1 MKPRGFITFVV
12 CAFVA
17 FSFAYW
23 PDAAR
28 ISNSAEVSHVPD
40 HTYPDDGYANAPR
53 APIQRPIL
61 LAGYTARA
69 PWKVAGVDYAV
80 GIPAGT
86 VLTDWQNLKGPGI
99 SMVGNMV
106 RIDNTNGVRIS
117 NVDFS
122 LHGGANLYI
131 NNSNDTVVTN
141 CKFQSY
147 TTADIIQFAGSSS
160 GLTVNYSDIT
170 GGSNGSG
177 LIGATGNVVVQYN
190 WMNNFPQH
198 AVELYGSASLDMRY
212 NLIENGGTVS
222 GSHLNYVQ
230 PMGVGITDLLVEFN
244 TTYQTPQ
251 AASGE
256 GFQFDIN
263 DGTIWHVGKPNLCV
277 QYDDCDRWPAWFG
290 DVLYGSREQ

>member
-40 HTYPDDGYANAPR
+40 QTYPDDGYANAPR

-106 RIDNTNGVRIS
+106 RIDNTNGVHIS

-170 GGSNGSG
+170 GGS
-177 LIGATGNVVVQYN
+177 
-190 WMNNFPQH
+190 
-198 AVELYGSASLDMRY
+198 R
-212 NLIENGGTVS
+212 
-222 GSHLNYVQ
+222 
-230 PMGVGITDLLVEFN
+230 
-244 TTYQTPQ
+244 
-251 AASGE
+251 
-256 GFQFDIN
+256 
-263 DGTIWHVGKPNLCV
+263 
-277 QYDDCDRWPAWFG
+277 R
-290 DVLYGSREQ
+290 